1 MVTPGRPVRWV
12 PGVVIPEAPATTGS
26 VAALDPL
33 VTTWPAGEPIYRCFD
48 VAWGSRDFYP
58 GDDQHRGRFSPL
70 VPLGSDGALPVL
82 YGASDE
88 IGALSET
95 VFHDVPVRGTKQV
108 SYHYVRHRLLVPL
121 ASRRDLTLVDL
132 TSHGL
137 SRIGLAHSELIES
150 GSRSYPATTEWAR
163 ALHAHP
169 VRVDGLVW
177 VSRQNNTSRAL
188 VLFGDRVDVSDL
200 VVMPEQVPLAL
211 GAGAGL
217 ALTQQIADRAGIT
230 ITGLVE

>member
-1 MVTPGRPVRWV
+1 M
-12 PGVVIPEAPATTGS
+12 VIPEAPVTAGS
-26 VAALDPL
+26 IAALDPL
-33 VTTWPAGEPIYRCFD
+33 VTIWPAGEPIHRCFD
-48 VAWGSRDFYP
+48 VAWGSRDFYR

-70 VPLGSDGALPVL
+70 VPVAADGALPVL

-95 VFHDVPVRGTKQV
+95 VLHDVPVRGAKQV
-108 SYHYVRHRLLVPL
+108 SYPYLRHRLLVPL
-121 ASRRDLTLVDL
+121 ASRRDLALVDL

-137 SRIGLAHSELIES
+137 SRLGLAHSELVES

-169 VRVDGLVW
+169 AGVDGLVW
-177 VSRQNNTSRAL
+177 VSRQSNTSRAL
-188 VLFGDRVDVSDL
+188 VLFGDRVSVDDL
-200 VVMPEQVPLAL
+200 VVVPDRVPMTV

-217 ALTQQIADRAGIT
+217 ELVLDIADRAGIT
-230 ITGLVE
+230 ITGLDG